1 MDGMRTSPS
10 PISNSNVCLPLLTEK
25 IDSVELIIRD
35 FPSNISCL
43 IFFFLVPCLYG
54 LSPLQIVLVT
64 LSFGT
69 GRSEIRRFGGGG
81 LGWGYKGDRYEIYHN
96 PHC

>member
-1 MDGMRTSPS
+1 MRTSPS
-10 PISNSNVCLPLLTEK
+10 PISNVCLPLLTEK

-35 FPSNISCL
+35 FPSNISCS
-43 IFFFLVPCLYG
+43 IFFFLVPCLYV

-64 LSFGT
+64 SSFGT

-81 LGWGYKGDRYEIYHN
+81 LGWGYKGDRYEIYLS
-96 PHC
+96 PQCYRV